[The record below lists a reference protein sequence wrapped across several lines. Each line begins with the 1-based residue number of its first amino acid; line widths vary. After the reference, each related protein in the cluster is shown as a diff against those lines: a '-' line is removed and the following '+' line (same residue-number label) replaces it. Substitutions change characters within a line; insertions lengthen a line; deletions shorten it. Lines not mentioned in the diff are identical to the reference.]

1 VVIEQLDFDADGYS
15 LRTFKIQTPP
25 EKQFTVAFAD
35 EYAEPC
41 SGPFHFLDEHHGKA
55 FEKGFAD
62 CKSWKLPE
70 SRFTIVDGERVFQH
84 SWEGI
89 PTERNC
95 LSYYALS
102 LPEFAVPTQIRFKDP
117 RSDRLYPKNV
127 VRDGRRNR
135 FVTYLGCRSSYGS
148 FDFSLQVRFRND
160 QENFRRAK
168 YADEHMAKLGV
179 QIDAYKH
186 LLPTD
191 QRLVVQQFFLANAGQ
206 SQASGLPFPP
216 LTLNPAD
223 GKEVVSNRVGSE
235 NSGRPRE
242 MKSDPFANLPA
253 KQQRLSMYFDNAKLT
268 DLQLQVASLKWEY
281 GLSVSEIARRFDKH
295 RSTIDEH
302 LAAIKGKVEQ
312 AHSAEKRAAKGR
324 VSPE

>member
-1 VVIEQLDFDADGYS
+1 MHVTAVVIEQLDFDADGYS

-25 EKQFTVAFAD
+25 ERQLTVAFAD

-41 SGPFHFLDEHHGKA
+41 SGPFHFLDEHDGKA

-62 CKSWKLPE
+62 CKSWRLPE
-70 SRFTIVDGERVFQH
+70 SRFTIRVDGESLFHH

-102 LPEFAVPTQIRFKDP
+102 LPEFAVPTEIRFKDP

-127 VRDGRRNR
+127 VRDFRRRR

-160 QENFRRAK
+160 QENFRHAR
-168 YADEHMAKLGV
+168 YTDEHMARQGV
-179 QIDAYKH
+179 QIDAYKL

-191 QRLVVQQFFLANAGQ
+191 QRLVVQQFFGANAGP
-206 SQASGLPFPP
+206 SPASVLPFPP
-216 LTLNPAD
+216 LTLNPTDA
-223 GKEVVSNRVGSE
+223 KEVLSNRMGSE
-235 NSGRPRE
+235 NYRRPRA

-253 KQQRLSMYFDNAKLT
+253 KQQQLSMYFDNAKLT
-268 DLQLQVASLKWEY
+268 DLQLQIASLKWEY

-302 LAAIKGKVEQ
+302 LAAIK
-312 AHSAEKRAAKGR
+312 EKGSCPAF
-324 VSPE
+324 S